1 MTKYLWSIV
10 NRQGCFLLFS
20 LIFLGILGA
29 SLIFPQESSPE
40 EEKKFDLQVYLT
52 KKEALEIAFPGAD
65 TIDKERKWLTDEQKT
80 AIAKI
85 SLLEIREIRFTFY
98 VGKKN
103 GKPTGYMLI
112 DHIIG
117 KSFPITF
124 MTVLNVDGTVR
135 DVEILVYR
143 EPRGWEVRFPSFM
156 SQFFGMNAQSD
167 FRDINS
173 ITGATLSVRAITK
186 GVKKAV
192 FSSNREEILTI
203 SDTLL
208 YLWSKTGKEIRRF
221 IGHNKGVWDCKFSPD
236 ESKVYSCAWDKTAI
250 IWNINGGSNIKLI
263 GHEGLVT
270 TIFSLVSTKH
280 YITSSKDATVKIW
293 DE

>member
-10 NRQGCFLLFS
+10 NRAGCFLLFP
-20 LIFLGILGA
+20 LILLGLLGA
-29 SLIFPQESSPE
+29 SLIFPPESSSE

-52 KKEALEIAFPGAD
+52 KKEALKIAFPGAD

-80 AIAKI
+80 AIAKL

-98 VGKKN
+98 VGKKD
-103 GKPTGYMLI
+103 GKPMGYMLI

-192 FSSNREEILTI
+192 AA
-203 SDTLL
+203 
-208 YLWSKTGKEIRRF
+208 Y
-221 IGHNKGVWDCKFSPD
+221 
-236 ESKVYSCAWDKTAI
+236 KV
-250 IWNINGGSNIKLI
+250 LF
-263 GHEGLVT
+263 L
-270 TIFSLVSTKH
+270 
-280 YITSSKDATVKIW
+280 DA
-293 DE
+293 EN